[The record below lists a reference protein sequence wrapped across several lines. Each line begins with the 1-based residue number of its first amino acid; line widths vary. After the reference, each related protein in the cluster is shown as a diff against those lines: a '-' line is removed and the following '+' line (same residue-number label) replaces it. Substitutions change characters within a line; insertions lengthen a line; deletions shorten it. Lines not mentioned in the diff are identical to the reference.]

1 MMKALL
7 LAALFISACYAGDYY
22 CTDFY
27 QGVDGNQPFATGFTD
42 TNYYDD
48 TGEFYADEEFKSNIT
63 EFTNGTYVSQGTY
76 QQKVQVTVYNQYFP
90 GCYRQAYDNRTVK
103 SYNFTREGYRSP
115 SQFGQNFTSEQ
126 VSPFYNATL
135 REILLEFAKTYSE
148 KPQAEPYITQ
158 TLEKFA
164 QKVQVNNIEQN

>member
-7 LAALFISACYAGDYY
+7 LAVLFISACYAGNY

-27 QGVDGNQPFATGFTD
+27 YSRVGGNEQFATGFS
-42 TNYYDD
+42 NVYYNDD

-63 EFTNGTYVSQGTY
+63 EFKNGTYISQGTY
-76 QQKVQVTVYNQYFP
+76 QQKVQATVYNQYFP
-90 GCYRQAYDNRTVK
+90 GCYRQAYDNRAVK

-126 VSPFYNATL
+126 VSPFYNTTL
-135 REILLEFAKTYSE
+135 REILLEFAKIYSE

-164 QKVQVNNIEQN
+164 QKIQVNNIEQN